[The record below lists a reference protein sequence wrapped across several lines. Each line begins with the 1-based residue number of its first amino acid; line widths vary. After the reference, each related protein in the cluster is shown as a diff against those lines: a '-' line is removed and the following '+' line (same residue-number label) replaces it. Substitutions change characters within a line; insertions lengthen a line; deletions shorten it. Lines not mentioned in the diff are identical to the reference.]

1 MNSSG
6 NTDVKLYIKMIK
18 QCWQKSEDI
27 KFMFIEK
34 VSSLSKT
41 RVNVTKKSMQN
52 SLWISGNIQNSM

>member
-6 NTDVKLYIKMIK
+6 NTDVKLYIKML
-18 QCWQKSEDI
+18 WQKSEDI
-27 KFMFIEK
+27 KLMFVEK

-52 SLWISGNIQNSM
+52 SLWISGNIQNNM